1 MSEWCFTQTV
11 KPWRDDDKVWV
22 SWSQTFHVNVTKEL
36 LKKLNFHKITLRL
49 WDTKDRV
56 SKRARYQRVK
66 ASAYSEDLESLGK
79 LVILLLF

>member
-1 MSEWCFTQTV
+1 MEKSMRIFLVGDYKTGTG
-11 KPWRDDDKVWV
+11 PA
-22 SWSQTFHVNVTKEL
+22 NVTKEL